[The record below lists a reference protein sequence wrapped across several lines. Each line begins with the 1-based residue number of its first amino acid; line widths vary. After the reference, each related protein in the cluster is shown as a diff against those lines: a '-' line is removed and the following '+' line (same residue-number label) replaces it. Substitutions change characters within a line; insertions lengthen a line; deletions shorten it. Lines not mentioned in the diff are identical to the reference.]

1 MKDLN
6 LLRVFEAVWA
16 TRSVSRAAE
25 RLALT
30 QPAVSS
36 ALARLRQAYGD
47 PLFTRAGAQMA
58 PTAFCSEQ
66 AHYLLD
72 ALSLVERS
80 LSAVQAFDPASSDRK
95 FILGMRDIGEATLL
109 LPVLAA
115 VGQAAPGVRFHTVL
129 SPLET
134 TNQKLADGRVDLA
147 VGFLPAHAA
156 LSGRSAGAGRNRSR
170 LPDAGN
176 ARAHAR
182 RRPRRGVPPDP
193 AQGDALSDC
202 AVLARAVSSRPG

>member
-16 TRSVSRAAE
+16 ARSVSKAAE

-36 ALARLRQAYGD
+36 ALARLRLAYGD

-58 PTAFCSEQ
+58 PTAFCVQQ

-72 ALSLVERS
+72 ALALVERS
-80 LSAVQAFDPASSDRK
+80 LSDVQTFDAATSSRE
-95 FILGMRDIGEATLL
+95 FVLGMRDIGESTLL
-109 LPVLAA
+109 PPVLAHCET
-115 VGQAAPGVRFHTVL
+115 AAPQVRFHTVL

-134 TNQKLADGRVDLA
+134 TSQKLADGRVDLA
-147 VGFLPAHAA
+147 IGFLRPAGTLPARRVV
-156 LSGRSAGAGRNRSR
+156 SGGAVAIRRAGLRFGHFQPRVHPR
-170 LPDAGN
+170 
-176 ARAHAR
+176 HAR
-182 RRPRRGVPPDP
+182 HR
-193 AQGDALSDC
+193 
-202 AVLARAVSSRPG
+202 